1 MKTNKLKEV
10 IKSIVNEI
18 VKENLDSQSLGV
30 GSEIMYQ
37 GKWMRIEQFEDA
49 NIAWATDKDGKEY
62 RINPKNIDHVYP
74 RSSTRGGTERLGT
87 NDKQP
92 YELEEK
98 NNMRPTPTKEFRM
111 SLRGR
116 PVTVWYEVDGTEVMI
131 RDVMD
136 DKGRDMHLSDADKM
150 TVQAAAE
157 EETHGEGYDDPSEFR
172 EGKNNMKT
180 DKLKEIIKSIIG
192 EILEEGKRKKSK
204 NVVKSKN
211 KNTIKMDEEFP
222 EDKDKEPAAP
232 AAPAPEVPAPAAQAP
247 APTPAPEVPAAP
259 APEAPVATA
268 PAPETTPEVK
278 PAVDTAPAAPTA
290 EAPPSTGA
298 PTVDKK
304 KSYKYLLGA
313 MKAMIKNGTI
323 TGVSEEE
330 MIPYAQS
337 LSKTLLKSVQG
348 AGLEDLGKAEEPE
361 AEEEPSA
368 EAPAPEAEPAPES
381 PTPEAPAD
389 EEPSTD
395 EAPVEEPEEKEE
407 LTENKKFKNLIK
419 ELVES
424 EIEEYRTKGA
434 LGLKNRPSVA
444 TVTPKE
450 KMISDIRMFSSH
462 ANLDKLDHLSVLM
475 DLGHIQYDENALF
488 RAIQLELDNIEK
500 SSDPM
505 DDQKLG
511 KVYDVLKNNMLIKE
525 STNGKFA
532 FKSSGSRVKTLI
544 TNILKKGVKTTIKEG
559 KIELNPMAPNL
570 TQLKLDNGKTLY
582 YSYQTLVAYFDGK
595 ILYTSKIDPSTNK
608 SWSTT
613 TSKHI
618 SMLMSKW
625 IGPRVMDLVD
635 VPHNK
640 LEAMAFA

>member
-1 MKTNKLKEV
+1 
-10 IKSIVNEI
+10 
-18 VKENLDSQSLGV
+18 
-30 GSEIMYQ
+30 
-37 GKWMRIEQFEDA
+37 
-49 NIAWATDKDGKEY
+49 
-62 RINPKNIDHVYP
+62 
-74 RSSTRGGTERLGT
+74 
-87 NDKQP
+87 
-92 YELEEK
+92 
-98 NNMRPTPTKEFRM
+98 
-111 SLRGR
+111 
-116 PVTVWYEVDGTEVMI
+116 
-131 RDVMD
+131 
-136 DKGRDMHLSDADKM
+136 
-150 TVQAAAE
+150 
-157 EETHGEGYDDPSEFR
+157 
-172 EGKNNMKT
+172 
-180 DKLKEIIKSIIG
+180 
-192 EILEEGKRKKSK
+192 
-204 NVVKSKN
+204 
-211 KNTIKMDEEFP
+211 
-222 EDKDKEPAAP
+222 
-232 AAPAPEVPAPAAQAP
+232 
-247 APTPAPEVPAAP
+247 
-259 APEAPVATA
+259 
-268 PAPETTPEVK
+268 
-278 PAVDTAPAAPTA
+278 
-290 EAPPSTGA
+290 
-298 PTVDKK
+298 
-304 KSYKYLLGA
+304 

-361 AEEEPSA
+361 PEAEEEPSS
-368 EAPAPEAEPAPES
+368 EAPAPETPEAAPAPEV
-381 PTPEAPAD
+381 PAAEVPD
-389 EEPSTD
+389 EEPSD
-395 EAPVEEPEEKEE
+395 ETSDVKEGKEE
-407 LTENKKFKNLIK
+407 EWKEGQVIGKCPRCGGDLTFHHGHSECDPCSVVRYVGYGPGHLDDQDADKIGLFKNELKENKFKNLIR

-544 TNILKKGVKTTIKEG
+544 TNILKKGIKTTIKEG
-559 KIELNPMAPNL
+559 RIELNPIAPNL
-570 TQLKLDNGKTLY
+570 TQLKLAGGKILY

-595 ILYTSKIDPSTNK
+595 ILYISKIDPSTNK

-625 IGPRVMDLVD
+625 IVPRVMDLVD